1 MSSASSFINIGER
14 TNVTGSARFKK
25 LIVAGDFTAAL
36 DVAREQVANG
46 AQVIDI
52 NMDEGLLDS
61 EAAMVTFLKLVAAE
75 PDIARVPIMVDS
87 SKWSVIEA
95 GLKCVAGKPI
105 VNSISMKEGEAA
117 FLAQARIVRR
127 YGAAAV
133 VMAFDEQ
140 GQADTA
146 ARKLEICARAYDLL
160 VADGFPASDIIFDP
174 NIFAVAT
181 GIEEHDRY
189 ALDFIEACRAIKARC
204 PGARISG
211 GLSNL
216 SFAFRGNEAVRRAMH
231 SVFLYHAI
239 PAGLDMAIV
248 NAGQLDVYDTLDPD
262 LREAC
267 EDVIQMRRPDATD
280 RLITLAG
287 RFSNQAQVSEKQS
300 EAWRE
305 LPVGKRLE
313 HALVNGLDA
322 FVVADTE
329 EARQAA
335 DRPISVIEGPLM
347 DGMNVVG
354 DLFATGKMFLP
365 QVVKS
370 ARVMKKA
377 VAHLIPY
384 IEAEKDEGAQ
394 PKARIV
400 MATVKGDVHDIGKNI
415 VGVVLQCN
423 NFEVID
429 LGVMVPW
436 PKILETAKAEKADMI
451 GLSGLITPSLDE
463 MVTVAG
469 EMDRAGFTMPL
480 LIGGATTSKV
490 HTALRIAPAYSG
502 PTIHVLDASRAV
514 GVASTL
520 VSDTLAVGY
529 TAGVATEYADI
540 RLKRQGNQSVLAPL
554 ADARANALR
563 IDFAASPPPAPTQT
577 GRWDWQDWPLEEL
590 VPFIDWTPFFRAWEL
605 HGNYPAILDDKVVGE
620 AARALWHDAQAMLE
634 KLVAEKWLTAKAVAA
649 IWPARRGRAEA
660 RDESPDD
667 ILVFADETRSAPIAR
682 LPMLR
687 QQVAKR
693 EGRPNSCLAD
703 FISPAEDWIG
713 GFAVTTG
720 HGIEPK
726 LAEFKANHDDF
737 SDILLKALAD
747 RFAEALAEALHF
759 KIRTELWG
767 YEPTAEPD
775 PAALIREQYK
785 GIRPAPG
792 YPACPDHSLKPLLF
806 DLLSATQGTGITL
819 TESFAM
825 LPTAAVSGFYFAH
838 SDSSYF
844 GVARVG
850 EDQLA
855 DYAERRG
862 VSLDQARQWLRPNL
876 D

>member
-1 MSSASSFINIGER
+1 MSAATFINIGER

-36 DVAREQVANG
+36 DVARDQVANG
-46 AQVIDI
+46 AQIIDI

-61 EAAMVTFLKLVAAE
+61 EAAMVTYLKLLAAE
-75 PDIARVPIMVDS
+75 PDIARVPLMIDS

-95 GLKCVAGKPI
+95 GLKCVAGKAI
-105 VNSISMKEGEAA
+105 VNSISLKEGEAS
-117 FLAQARIVRR
+117 FLAQARTIRR
-127 YGAAAV
+127 YGAATV

-160 VADGFPASDIIFDP
+160 VADGFAPSDIIFDP

-189 ALDFIEACRAIKARC
+189 ALDFIEACRAIKQRC
-204 PGARISG
+204 PHARISG

-248 NAGQLDVYDTLDPD
+248 NAGQLDVYDLLDPE

-267 EDVIQMRRPDATD
+267 EDVILARRPDSTD
-280 RLITLAG
+280 RLIALSS
-287 RFSNQAQVSEKQS
+287 RFSKSGQISEKQT
-300 EAWRE
+300 EKWRSW
-305 LPVGKRLE
+305 PVRKRLE
-313 HALVNGLDA
+313 HALVNGIDA
-322 FVVADTE
+322 HVVADTE

-377 VAHLIPY
+377 VAHLIPF

-394 PKARIV
+394 PKARIL

-436 PKILETAKAEKADMI
+436 TKILDTARDQKVDMI

-463 MVTVAG
+463 MVTVAT
-469 EMDRAGFTMPL
+469 EMERSGFTMPL
-480 LIGGATTSKV
+480 LIGGATTSRV

-514 GVASTL
+514 GVASNL
-520 VSDTLAVGY
+520 LSDTLAKPY
-529 TAGVATEYADI
+529 IAEIASEYSDI
-540 RLKRQGNQSVLAPL
+540 RAKRQGGQSALASL
-554 ADARANALR
+554 AEVRANALK
-563 IDFAASPPPAPTQT
+563 IDFSAEPPVRPAHT
-577 GRWDWQDWPLEEL
+577 GSWDWQDWPLETL

-605 HGNYPAILDDKVVGE
+605 HGTYPQILEDPVVGE
-620 AARALWHDAQAMLE
+620 AARALWTDARAMLDR
-634 KLVAEKWLTAKAVAA
+634 LVREKWLTARAVAS
-649 IWPARRGRAEA
+649 IWPSRRDG
-660 RDESPDD
+660 DD
-667 ILVFADETRSAPIAR
+667 ILVFADEMRTAPIAR

-687 QQVAKR
+687 QQIVKR
-693 EGRPNSCLAD
+693 EGRENPCLAD
-703 FISPAEDWIG
+703 FVSPDADWIG

-720 HGIEPK
+720 HGIEPH
-726 LAEFKANHDDF
+726 LAAFKAAHDDF

-747 RFAEALAEALHF
+747 RLAEALAEALHF
-759 KIRTELWG
+759 HMRTELWG
-767 YEPTAEPD
+767 HEAPAAPD
-775 PAALIREQYK
+775 YPALIREQYK

-806 DLLSATQGTGITL
+806 DLLNAPAKTGITL

-838 SDSSYF
+838 PRSAYF

-850 EDQLA
+850 EDQLE
-855 DYAERRG
+855 DYAARRG